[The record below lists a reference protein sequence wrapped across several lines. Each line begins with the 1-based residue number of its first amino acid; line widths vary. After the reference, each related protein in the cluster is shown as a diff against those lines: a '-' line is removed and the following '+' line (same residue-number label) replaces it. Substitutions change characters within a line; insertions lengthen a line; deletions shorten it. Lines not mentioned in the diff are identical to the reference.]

1 MSLADGQLHKLI
13 ESLLEKL
20 DTGHG
25 WEYIQD
31 DQFEFSLK
39 TGKVTLTRMVE
50 KKEGISLTSFK
61 IVLRDKKGDKMGSLV
76 ETDESGENY
85 LHTLFQ
91 LVEQRKNKDL
101 IAFNAVMEELEE
113 GE

>member
-1 MSLADGQLHKLI
+1 MSLADGQLHKLV

-20 DTGHG
+20 DTA
-25 WEYIQD
+25 WEYVME
-31 DQFEFSLK
+31 DQFKLSLK
-39 TGKVTLTRMVE
+39 TGEVTLTRTTE
-50 KKEGISLTSFK
+50 DKEGISLASFK

-76 ETDESGENY
+76 ETDESGDNY

-101 IAFNAVMEELEE
+101 MAFNAVMEELEE
-113 GE
+113 EE